1 MNFKTVM
8 QLAFLNKSKRTKYQL
23 TFFLLIFSLFLLYP
37 LNSYAKNYHAQV
49 LQVDI
54 SQAQN
59 EYFLTADFA
68 YQLSPQAHE
77 ALQNGVPLFWCLKIK
92 VQKEKT
98 FWFNQTLLEHT
109 IRYRLQYHALLKMY
123 QLKNENTNVINNFSS
138 LNAALNAMAT
148 MRNFPLIALQALSK
162 NKNYSLAIKVIFED
176 EKLPLPLQTQVL
188 ANKQWQL
195 SSAWTRWEIP
205 NFDNA
210 LR

>member
-1 MNFKTVM
+1 MNFKTVI
-8 QLAFLNKSKRTKYQL
+8 QLAFSNKSKQKKDTLKI
-23 TFFLLIFSLFLLYP
+23 FLLILSLFLLYP
-37 LNSYAKNYHAQV
+37 LSSYAKNYHAQV
-49 LQVDI
+49 LQVNI
-54 SQAQN
+54 SREQN
-59 EYFLTADFA
+59 EYFLTANFA
-68 YQLSPQAHE
+68 YQLSPQANE

-123 QLKNENTNVINNFSS
+123 QLKNENTNIINNFSS
-138 LNAALNAMAT
+138 LNAALNTMAT
-148 MRNFPLIALQALSK
+148 MRDFPLIAQQALSR
-162 NKNYSLAIKVIFED
+162 NKSYLITIKVVFED

-210 LR
+210 QH

>member
-1 MNFKTVM
+1 MT
-8 QLAFLNKSKRTKYQL
+8 QLAFLKKSELNKNVFKIWV
-23 TFFLLIFSLFLLYP
+23 LLFSLFFLYS
-37 LNSYAKNYHAQV
+37 LNSYAQNYHAQV

-54 SQAQN
+54 VRQQN

-68 YQLSPQAHE
+68 YQLSPQANE

-92 VQKEKT
+92 VQKEKA

-109 IRYRLQYHALLKMY
+109 LRYRLQYHALLNMY
-123 QLKNENTNVINNFSS
+123 QLKNENTNVVSHFSS

-148 MRNFPLIALQALSK
+148 MRHFPLIAAQAIAK
-162 NKNYSLAIKVIFED
+162 NKLYSIAIKVSFED

-195 SSAWTRWEIP
+195 SSEWTRWEIP
-205 NFDNA
+205 NVNDA

>member
-1 MNFKTVM
+1 MNFKTVT
-8 QLAFLNKSKRTKYQL
+8 QLAFLNESQQKKYAFKICL
-23 TFFLLIFSLFLLYP
+23 CIFMLFLFVP
-37 LNSYAKNYHAQV
+37 LSSYAKNYHAQV
-49 LQVDI
+49 LQVEI
-54 SQAQN
+54 FKKQH

-68 YQLSPQAHE
+68 YQLSPQANE
-77 ALQNGVPLFWCLKIK
+77 ALQNGVPLFWSLKIK

-123 QLKNENTNVINNFSS
+123 QLKNENTNIINNFSS
-138 LNAALNAMAT
+138 LNATLNAMAT
-148 MRNFPLIALQALSK
+148 LRNFPLVATQALTT
-162 NKNYSLAIKVIFED
+162 NKQYSVAIKVIFED

-195 SSAWTRWEIP
+195 SSAWTRWEMP

>member
-1 MNFKTVM
+1 MNFETVT
-8 QLAFLNKSKRTKYQL
+8 QLAFLKKSELKKNVFKICL
-23 TFFLLIFSLFLLYP
+23 LLFSAFLIYP
-37 LNSYAKNYHAQV
+37 LNSYAQNYHAQV

-54 SQAQN
+54 SRQQN

-68 YQLSPQAHE
+68 YQLSPQANE

-92 VQKEKT
+92 VQKEKV

-109 IRYRLQYHALLKMY
+109 LRYRLQYHALLKMY
-123 QLKNENTNVINNFSS
+123 QLKNENTNVVSNFSS
-138 LNAALNAMAT
+138 LNAALNAMTT
-148 MRNFPLIALQALSK
+148 MRDFPLVAAQALAK
-162 NKNYSLAIKVIFED
+162 NKLYSIAIKVIFED

-210 LR
+210 LH

>member
-1 MNFKTVM
+1 VT
-8 QLAFLNKSKRTKYQL
+8 QLAFLKKSARNKNVFKICV
-23 TFFLLIFSLFLLYP
+23 LLFSLFLICSLK
-37 LNSYAKNYHAQV
+37 SYAQSYHAQV

-54 SQAQN
+54 VNQQN

-68 YQLSPQAHE
+68 YQLSPQANE

-92 VQKEKT
+92 VQKEKA
-98 FWFNQTLLEHT
+98 FWFSQTLLEHT
-109 IRYRLQYHALLKMY
+109 LRYRLQYHALLKMY
-123 QLKNENTNVINNFSS
+123 QLKNENTNVVSHFSS

-148 MRNFPLIALQALSK
+148 MRNFPLIAALAIAK
-162 NKNYSLAIKVIFED
+162 NKRYSIAIKVNFED

-195 SSAWTRWEIP
+195 SSEWTRWEIP

-210 LR
+210 LH